1 MNNPR
6 TPRSS
11 TSTPARTPSIVDR
24 FEEEL
29 RKNVFALGRD
39 ITRQAVESGLWYDFD
54 NGDVDSPEI
63 LQWPLDRNGARIL
76 PEEFSEAFSSYHIA
90 EAHCLCATQETTPT
104 GRRKHTLWIRVSST
118 YGENYGRVVAGCRSM
133 GKGCGLFIRLDELYQ
148 HPDLPCVEY
157 PRRLTRGPGI
167 PRFNWHG
174 VEIVPTD
181 IYQPPNNPIPP
192 ALPAPQFPPP
202 TSLSPYSPP
211 VNRFPMVSGSHR
223 LDDSSTI
230 SSSGSGRRRP
240 RSESQSHV
248 VAPPSKM
255 PRLKGKGRATRQTY
269 VVSDSNDEAIPPSP
283 TPAPR
288 QHVRKKHESPP
299 SYATSVSVTSGRQAG
314 SSRAVVDSQS
324 PPRYLTRLPYEPSE
338 RFFGD
343 CMGLEE
349 PLDTPMLAVRN
360 SDIPPLTQEET
371 SFYLESLQQPEGVR
385 HWIFW
390 QLVDRCN
397 CG

>member
-1 MNNPR
+1 
-6 TPRSS
+6 
-11 TSTPARTPSIVDR
+11 
-24 FEEEL
+24 
-29 RKNVFALGRD
+29 
-39 ITRQAVESGLWYDFD
+39 
-54 NGDVDSPEI
+54 
-63 LQWPLDRNGARIL
+63 
-76 PEEFSEAFSSYHIA
+76 
-90 EAHCLCATQETTPT
+90 
-104 GRRKHTLWIRVSST
+104 
-118 YGENYGRVVAGCRSM
+118 M

-157 PRRLTRGPGI
+157 PRRLARGPGI

-181 IYQPPNNPIPP
+181 IYQPPNNPIPPALPALP

-230 SSSGSGRRRP
+230 SSSGSGRHRP

-255 PRLKGKGRATRQTY
+255 PRLKGKGRATQQTY
-269 VVSDSNDEAIPPSP
+269 VVSDSDDEAIPPSP

-343 CMGLEE
+343 CMSLEK

-371 SFYLESLQQPEGVR
+371 SFYLESLQQPEGVH

-397 CG
+397 CGRYYTKEYLHRVHGLQCIHWRHMIEARSPQPLRPVVQRTLASYHSYISPPPPPPSPYCPSTSTVSTSGSHAMPPSIAPPSFEPPFRDYLLRLLLQQQQHPWNAVRLLQRLQCLP